1 MPGKFSLRKFSEINL
16 DDPFFATLKNDY
28 PGNASSPSFSVWFKN
43 KAQEGRT
50 ALVFSDDQG
59 LGAFICIKNENE
71 PIELKGG
78 TLAACNRV
86 KISTMKIAERFRGQR
101 LGEGAIGLVLW
112 KWQKWRHPCATVF
125 YLPETE
131 KRLTI
136 IKFSISKASLTK
148 NPIPNTGRTISGK
161 DSDEVIQQFGASLT

>member
-1 MPGKFSLRKFSEINL
+1 MNVFRLRHGLSMV
-16 DDPFFATLKNDY
+16 
-28 PGNASSPSFSVWFKN
+28 PSTK
-43 KAQEGRT
+43 
-50 ALVFSDDQG
+50 G
-59 LGAFICIKNENE
+59 L
-71 PIELKGG
+71 
-78 TLAACNRV
+78 
-86 KISTMKIAERFRGQR
+86 
-101 LGEGAIGLVLW
+101 
-112 KWQKWRHPCATVF
+112 WRHPCATVF

>member
-28 PGNASSPSFSVWFKN
+28 PGNA
-43 KAQEGRT
+43 
-50 ALVFSDDQG
+50 
-59 LGAFICIKNENE
+59 
-71 PIELKGG
+71 
-78 TLAACNRV
+78 
-86 KISTMKIAERFRGQR
+86 
-101 LGEGAIGLVLW
+101 
-112 KWQKWRHPCATVF
+112 WRHPCATVF

>member
-16 DDPFFATLKNDY
+16 DDPFFAPLKNDY

-59 LGAFICIKNENE
+59 LGAF
-71 PIELKGG
+71 KG
-78 TLAACNRV
+78 L
-86 KISTMKIAERFRGQR
+86 
-101 LGEGAIGLVLW
+101 
-112 KWQKWRHPCATVF
+112 WRHTCATVF

-136 IKFSISKASLTK
+136 IKFSISRASLTK

-161 DSDEVIQQFGASLT
+161 DSDEVIQQFGASLI